1 MMKSQT
7 APPQF
12 DTLFK
17 QIADVNQT
25 LLSDWQMRVKDSAEP
40 LGGFNDAYQ
49 KFIGAL
55 SQNSGAWTELQKNY
69 YAGQM
74 KLWESY
80 LQQSAGAT
88 KVEPALTADRRF
100 SGAEWSDMPMFDYIK
115 QSYLLA
121 SDWLVGAVEKTELEP
136 QSKRKMLFFAR
147 QYVDAMS
154 PSNFLAT
161 NPEVLKLAMESKG
174 ESLANGLKNLMQD
187 IEKGRISMTD
197 ESKFAVGKNIATTSG
212 AVVFENEL
220 IQLIQYTP
228 TTKTAHERPLL
239 LVPPCI
245 NKFYLMDLE
254 PENSFVRF
262 ALDQGHTVFM
272 VSWRNVKEDQQ
283 HLTWDDY
290 LELGI
295 IKAIEVARDIGKSDQ
310 INLLGFCVG
319 GTLVSAALAV
329 LAARGEDPVAS
340 LTLMTSLLEF
350 SDVGDIGAY
359 VDENGVR
366 QREQQFENGGLVS
379 GKELALAFSSLR
391 ANDLIWQYVVN
402 NYLKGKTPE
411 AFNLLYW
418 NSDSTNLP
426 GPMYA
431 YYLRH
436 FYWQNELVQK
446 NQLTMCGEKIDLS
459 KIDMPAYIFAAKED
473 HIVPWTGSFTGAQNL
488 GGKLEFVLGASGHIA
503 GSMNPASKNKR
514 NYWAGGK
521 MGKDNDNDAWL
532 ASATSVD
539 GSWWNHWAEWLKK
552 QAGRS
557 VPAPAKLGNT
567 KYKSIE
573 AAPGRYVMERC
584 DK

>member
-1 MMKSQT
+1 MMKPHT
-7 APPQF
+7 APFSIETLLKQF
-12 DTLFK
+12 TDANQSLVTDWQHRF
-17 QIADVNQT
+17 NQT
-25 LLSDWQMRVKDSAEP
+25 LEP
-40 LGGFNDAYQ
+40 NGGFAETYQ
-49 KFIGAL
+49 QLIGAV
-55 SQNSGAWTELQKNY
+55 SQNSDQWSELQNNY
-69 YAGQM
+69 QASQK
-74 KLWESY
+74 KLWDSF
-80 LQQSAGAT
+80 LSQSAVGA
-88 KVEPALTADRRF
+88 KPEAAAKGDRRF
-100 SGAEWSDMPMFDYIK
+100 GAAEWSDVPLFDYIK

-121 SDWLVGAVEKTELEP
+121 SDWLIGAVEKTDLDP
-136 QSKRKMLFFAR
+136 PTKRKMLFFAR

-161 NPEVLKLAMESKG
+161 NPEVLKLALDSRG
-174 ESLANGLKNLMQD
+174 ESLASGLKNLMED

-197 ESKFAVGKNIATTSG
+197 ETKFAVGKNIATTAG

-228 TTKTAHERPLL
+228 TTKTVCERPLL

-283 HLTWDDY
+283 HLTWDNY

-295 IKAIEVARDIGKSDQ
+295 IKAIEVARDIGKTEQ

-329 LAARGEDPVAS
+329 LAARGEEPVAS
-340 LTLMTSLLEF
+340 VTLMTSLLEF
-350 SDVGDIGAY
+350 SDVGDIG
-359 VDENGVR
+359 VFIDENVVK
-366 QREQQFENGGLVS
+366 QREQQLAKGGLVS
-379 GKELALAFSSLR
+379 GKEIAMAFSSLR

-418 NSDSTNLP
+418 NSDGTNLP

-446 NQLTMCGEKIDLS
+446 NKLTMCGEKIDIG

-473 HIVPWTGSFTGAQNL
+473 HIVPWSGSFTGAQNL

-514 NYWAGGK
+514 NYWVGGK
-521 MGKDNDNDAWL
+521 VGKGNDAWL
-532 ASATSVD
+532 ESAKSVD
-539 GSWWNHWAEWLKK
+539 GSWWNHWAIWLKK

-557 VPAPAKLGNT
+557 VPARSKLGNT
-567 KYKSIE
+567 KHKAIE

-584 DK
+584 D

>member
-1 MMKSQT
+1 MMKSHT
-7 APPQF
+7 APYSIETLLKQF
-12 DTLFK
+12 TDANQSLVNDWQHRF
-17 QIADVNQT
+17 NQT
-25 LLSDWQMRVKDSAEP
+25 FEP
-40 LGGFNDAYQ
+40 NGGFAETYQ
-49 KFIGAL
+49 QLIGAV
-55 SQNSGAWTELQKNY
+55 SQNSDQWSELQNNY
-69 YAGQM
+69 QASQK
-74 KLWESY
+74 KLWDSF
-80 LQQSAGAT
+80 LSQSAVGA
-88 KVEPALTADRRF
+88 KPEAAAKGDRRF
-100 SGAEWSDMPMFDYIK
+100 GAAEWSDVPLFDYIK

-121 SDWLVGAVEKTELEP
+121 SDWLIGAVEKTDLDP
-136 QSKRKMLFFAR
+136 PTKRKMLFFAR

-161 NPEVLKLAMESKG
+161 NPEVLKLALDSRG
-174 ESLANGLKNLMQD
+174 ESLASGLKNLMED
-187 IEKGRISMTD
+187 IDKGRISMTD
-197 ESKFAVGKNIATTSG
+197 ETKFAVGKNIATTAG

-228 TTKTAHERPLL
+228 TTKTVCERPLL

-283 HLTWDDY
+283 HLTWDNY

-295 IKAIEVARDIGKSDQ
+295 IKAIEVARDIGKTEQ

-329 LAARGEDPVAS
+329 LAARGEEPVAS
-340 LTLMTSLLEF
+340 VTLMTSLLEF
-350 SDVGDIGAY
+350 SDVGDIG
-359 VDENGVR
+359 VFIDENVVK
-366 QREQQFENGGLVS
+366 QREQQLAKGGLVS
-379 GKELALAFSSLR
+379 GKEIAMAFSSLR

-418 NSDSTNLP
+418 NSDGTNLP

-446 NQLTMCGEKIDLS
+446 NKLTMCGEKIDIG

-473 HIVPWTGSFTGAQNL
+473 HIVPWSSSFTGAQNL

-514 NYWAGGK
+514 NYWVGGK
-521 MGKDNDNDAWL
+521 VGKGNDAWL
-532 ASATSVD
+532 ESAKSVD
-539 GSWWNHWAEWLKK
+539 GSWWNHWAIWLKK
-552 QAGRS
+552 QAGRG
-557 VPAPAKLGNT
+557 VPARSKLGNT
-567 KYKSIE
+567 KHKAIE

-584 DK
+584 D

>member
-1 MMKSQT
+1 MKPHA
-7 APPQF
+7 APFPIEVMLKQF
-12 DTLFK
+12 SD
-17 QIADVNQT
+17 ANQS
-25 LLSDWQMRVKDSAEP
+25 LVSDWQKRFNLSLEP
-40 LGGFNDAYQ
+40 NGGFAQTYQ
-49 KFIGAL
+49 QFIGAL
-55 SQNSGAWTELQKNY
+55 SQNSEQWSQMQQKY
-69 YAGQM
+69 QVSQM
-74 KLWESY
+74 KLWEGF
-80 LQQSAGAT
+80 LHQGAVGA
-88 KVEPALTADRRF
+88 KPEAAAKGDRRF
-100 SGAEWSDMPMFDYIK
+100 SGEEWSDMPLFEYIK

-121 SDWLVGAVEKTELEP
+121 SDWLIGAVEKTDLDP
-136 QSKRKMLFFAR
+136 PTKRKMMFFAR

-161 NPEVLKLAMESKG
+161 NPEVLKLAMDSQG
-174 ESLANGLKNLMQD
+174 ESLASGLKNLMED

-197 ESKFAVGKNIATTSG
+197 ETKFAVGKNIATTAG

-228 TTKTAHERPLL
+228 TTKMAYERPLL

-272 VSWRNVKEDQQ
+272 VSWRNVKEDQR
-283 HLTWDDY
+283 HLTWDNY

-295 IKAIEVARDIGKSDQ
+295 IKAIDVARAIGKTEQ

-340 LTLMTSLLEF
+340 VTLMTALLEF

-359 VDENGVR
+359 IDENMVK
-366 QREQQFENGGLVS
+366 QREQQLANGGLVS
-379 GKELALAFSSLR
+379 GKEIAMAFSSLR

-418 NSDSTNLP
+418 NSDGTNLP

-446 NQLTMCGEKIDLS
+446 NKLTMCGEKIDIG
-459 KIDMPAYIFAAKED
+459 KIKMPTYIFAAKED
-473 HIVPWTGSFTGAQNL
+473 HIVPWTSSFSGAENL

-514 NYWAGGK
+514 NYWVGGK
-521 MGKDNDNDAWL
+521 TGKGNDAWL
-532 ASATSVD
+532 ESAQSVD
-539 GSWWNHWAEWLKK
+539 GSWWNHWATWLKK
-552 QAGRS
+552 HAGRG
-557 VPAPAKLGNT
+557 VPARAKLGSA
-567 KYKSIE
+567 KYKMIE

-584 DK
+584 D

>member
-1 MMKSQT
+1 MMKSHT
-7 APPQF
+7 APFPF
-12 DTLFK
+12 ETMFK
-17 QIADVNQT
+17 QFSDANQSLVN
-25 LLSDWQMRVKDSAEP
+25 DWQKRFNISFEP
-40 LGGFNDAYQ
+40 NGGFTETYQ
-49 KFIGAL
+49 QFIGAV
-55 SQNSGAWTELQKNY
+55 SQQPEQWAALQQQY
-69 YAGQM
+69 QASQM
-74 KLWESY
+74 KLWESF
-80 LQQSAGAT
+80 LGQSAVSE
-88 KVEPALTADRRF
+88 KPEALAKSDRRF
-100 SGAEWSDMPMFDYIK
+100 SGAEWSDMPLFDYIK

-121 SDWLVGAVEKTELEP
+121 SDWLIRAVEKTEFDP
-136 QSKRKMLFFAR
+136 PTKRKMLFFAR

-161 NPEVLKLAMESKG
+161 NPEALKLALDSQG
-174 ESLANGLKNLMQD
+174 ESLASGMKNLMED

-197 ESKFAVGKNIATTSG
+197 ESKFVVGKNIATTPG

-228 TTKTAHERPLL
+228 TTKTVHEQPLL

-262 ALDQGHTVFM
+262 AVEQGHTVFI

-295 IKAIEVARDIGKSDQ
+295 IKAIDVTRDIGKTDQ

-319 GTLVSAALAV
+319 GTLVTAGLAV
-329 LAARGEDPVAS
+329 LAARGEAPVAS
-340 LTLMTSLLEF
+340 VTLMTSLLEF
-350 SDVGDIGAY
+350 TDVGDIGAY
-359 VDENGVR
+359 IDENMVR
-366 QREQQFENGGLVS
+366 QREQKLANGGLVA
-379 GKELALAFSSLR
+379 GKELAMAFSSLR

-402 NYLKGKTPE
+402 NYLKGKTPD

-418 NSDSTNLP
+418 NSDATNLP

-431 YYLRH
+431 YYLRN
-436 FYWQNELVQK
+436 FYWENKLVEK
-446 NQLTMCGEKIDLS
+446 NKLTMCGEKIDIGN
-459 KIDMPAYIFAAKED
+459 IDMPAYIFAAKED
-473 HIVPWTGSFTGAQNL
+473 HIVPWTSSFKGAQNL

-514 NYWAGGK
+514 NYWVGGK
-521 MGKDNDNDAWL
+521 FGNGNDAWL
-532 ASATSVD
+532 ESAKSVD
-539 GSWWNHWAEWLKK
+539 GSWWNHWATWLKK
-552 QAGRS
+552 QAGRG
-557 VPAPAKLGNT
+557 VPARSKLGNT

-584 DK
+584 D

>member
-1 MMKSQT
+1 MKSQS
-7 APPQF
+7 ASSAL
-12 DTLFK
+12 DTMVK
-17 QIADVNQT
+17 QISNANQA
-25 LLSDWQMRVKDSAEP
+25 LLNDWQQRISHTMEP
-40 LGGFNDAYQ
+40 NSGFAQAYQ
-49 KFIGAL
+49 KFVGAL
-55 SQNSGAWTELQKNY
+55 SHEPEKWGALQQSY
-69 YAGQM
+69 VADQM
-74 KLWESY
+74 KLWENLLKQHASGSK
-80 LQQSAGAT
+80 LQAEG
-88 KVEPALTADRRF
+88 KGDRRF
-100 SGAEWSDMPMFDYIK
+100 SGAEWSDMPLFDYIK

-121 SDWLVGAVEKTELEP
+121 SNWLVGAVEKSDLDP
-136 QSKRKMLFFAR
+136 DAKRKMLFFAR

-161 NPEVLKLAMESKG
+161 NPEVLKLAVESNG
-174 ESLANGLKNLMQD
+174 ESLANGLKNLMED

-197 ESKFAVGKNIATTSG
+197 ESKFAVGKNIATTAG
-212 AVVFENEL
+212 AVVFENDL

-228 TTKTAHERPLL
+228 TTKKVHERPLL

-262 ALDQGHTVFM
+262 ALDQGQTVFM
-272 VSWRNVKEDQQ
+272 ISWRNIKEELQ

-295 IKAIEVARDIGKSDQ
+295 IKAIQVVHDVAKSDK

-329 LAARGEDPVAS
+329 LAARGEAPVAS

-359 VDENGVR
+359 VDENSVR
-366 QREQQFENGGLVS
+366 QREQQFANGGLVS
-379 GKELALAFSSLR
+379 GKEIALAFSSLR

-436 FYWQNELVQK
+436 FYWQNELVEK
-446 NQLTMCGEKIDLS
+446 DKLTMCGEKID
-459 KIDMPAYIFAAKED
+459 IGRINMPTYIFAARED
-473 HIVPWTGSFTGAQNL
+473 HIVPWTSSFTGAQHL
-488 GGKLEFVLGASGHIA
+488 SGKLEFVLGASGHIA

-514 NYWAGGK
+514 NYWVDGK
-521 MGKDNDNDAWL
+521 IGKGNDAWL
-532 ASATSVD
+532 ASANSVD
-539 GSWWNHWAEWLKK
+539 GSWWNHWSNWLNKHS
-552 QAGRS
+552 GRD
-557 VPAPAKLGNT
+557 VPARVKVGNA

-584 DK
+584 D

>member
-1 MMKSQT
+1 MMKSHAT
-7 APPQF
+7 PFPIEAMLKQF
-12 DTLFK
+12 SEAN
-17 QIADVNQT
+17 QSMVN
-25 LLSDWQMRVKDSAEP
+25 DWQKRFNLTLEP
-40 LGGFNDAYQ
+40 NGDFAATYQ
-49 KFIGAL
+49 KFMGAL
-55 SQNSGAWTELQKNY
+55 SQQPAQWAEQQQIYQANQR
-69 YAGQM
+69 
-74 KLWESY
+74 KLWENFFS
-80 LQQSAGAT
+80 QNAGGTQPKAEA
-88 KVEPALTADRRF
+88 KGDRRF
-100 SGAEWSDMPMFDYIK
+100 NGEEWSEIPLFDYIK

-121 SDWLVGAVEKTELEP
+121 SDWLIGAVEKTELDP
-136 QSKRKMLFFAR
+136 QNKRKMLFFAR

-161 NPEVLKLAMESKG
+161 NPEVLKLALDSKG
-174 ESLANGLKNLMQD
+174 ESLATGLKNLMAD

-197 ESKFAVGKNIATTSG
+197 ESKFSVGKNIATTAGS
-212 AVVFENEL
+212 VVFENEL

-228 TTKTAHERPLL
+228 TTKTVCERPLL

-283 HLTWDDY
+283 HLTWDNY

-295 IKAIEVARDIGKSDQ
+295 IKAIDVTREIGKTDQ

-340 LTLMTSLLEF
+340 VTLMTSLLEF

-359 VDENGVR
+359 IDENMVK
-366 QREQQFENGGLVS
+366 QREQQLAKGGLVS
-379 GKELALAFSSLR
+379 GKEIAMAFSSLR

-418 NSDSTNLP
+418 NSDGTNLP

-431 YYLRH
+431 YYLRN
-436 FYWQNELVQK
+436 FYWENKLIEK
-446 NQLTMCGEKIDLS
+446 NKLTMCGEKIDLGA
-459 KIDMPAYIFAAKED
+459 IDMPAYIFAAKED
-473 HIVPWTGSFTGAQNL
+473 HIVPWTSSFTGAQNL

-503 GSMNPASKNKR
+503 GSMNPVSKNKR
-514 NYWAGGK
+514 NYWVDGK
-521 MGKDNDNDAWL
+521 TGKGNDAWL
-532 ASATSVD
+532 ESAKSVD
-539 GSWWNHWAEWLKK
+539 GSWWNHWALWLKK
-552 QAGRS
+552 QAGRG
-557 VPAPAKLGNT
+557 VPARSKLGNT
-567 KYKSIE
+567 KHKAIE

-584 DK
+584 D

>member
-1 MMKSQT
+1 MKSGAT
-7 APPQF
+7 PSQF
-12 DTLFK
+12 DTLLK
-17 QIADVNQT
+17 QIADANQS
-25 LLSDWQMRVKDSAEP
+25 LLGVWQTRVKDSVEP
-40 LGGFNDAYQ
+40 AGGFSDTYQ
-49 KFIGAL
+49 KFIGVL
-55 SQNSGAWTELQKNY
+55 SQNSGTWAELQQNY
-69 YAGQM
+69 YSNQM

-80 LQQSAGAT
+80 LNQSAGEANAESAP
-88 KVEPALTADRRF
+88 KADRRF
-100 SGAEWSDMPMFDYIK
+100 SGAEWSDMPVFDYIK

-121 SDWLVGAVEKTELEP
+121 SDWLIGAVEKTDLDP
-136 QSKRKMLFFAR
+136 QAKRKMLFFAR

-161 NPEVLKLAMESKG
+161 NPEVLKLAMESNG
-174 ESLANGLKNLMQD
+174 ESLANGLKNLMED

-197 ESKFAVGKNIATTSG
+197 ESKFAVGKNIATTPG

-228 TTKTAHERPLL
+228 TTKTVHERSLL

-283 HLTWDDY
+283 HLTWDNY
-290 LELGI
+290 LELGV
-295 IKAIEVARDIGKSDQ
+295 IKAIEVARDIGKTDK

-340 LTLMTSLLEF
+340 VTLMTSLLEF
-350 SDVGDIGAY
+350 TDVGDIGAY
-359 VDENGVR
+359 IDENGVR
-366 QREQQFENGGLVS
+366 QREQQLANGGLVS

-418 NSDSTNLP
+418 NSDGTNLP

-446 NQLTMCGEKIDLS
+446 NKLTMCGEKIDIG

-473 HIVPWTGSFTGAQNL
+473 HIVPWTSSFTGAQNL

-514 NYWAGGK
+514 NYWVGGK
-521 MGKDNDNDAWL
+521 TGTDNDAWL
-532 ASATSVD
+532 ASAKSVD
-539 GSWWNHWAEWLKK
+539 GSWWNHWTIWLKK
-552 QAGRS
+552 QAGRG
-557 VPAPAKLGNT
+557 VPARAKLGNT

-584 DK
+584 DT

>member
-1 MMKSQT
+1 MKSYA
-7 APPQF
+7 APFPLETMLKQF
-12 DTLFK
+12 SE
-17 QIADVNQT
+17 ANQS
-25 LLSDWQMRVKDSAEP
+25 LVSDWQKRFNFNLEPNGEFAET
-40 LGGFNDAYQ
+40 YQ
-49 KFIGAL
+49 KFVGAV
-55 SQNSGAWTELQKNY
+55 SQHSEQLVALQQDY
-69 YAGQM
+69 QASQM
-74 KLWESY
+74 KLWESF
-80 LQQSAGAT
+80 LGQNALGA
-88 KVEPALTADRRF
+88 KPTAEAKGDRRF
-100 SGAEWSDMPMFDYIK
+100 SATEWSEFPLFDYIK

-121 SDWLVGAVEKTELEP
+121 SDWLIGAVEKTDLDP
-136 QSKRKMLFFAR
+136 QTKRKMLFFAR

-161 NPEVLKLAMESKG
+161 NPEVLKLALDSQG
-174 ESLANGLKNLMQD
+174 ESLANGMKNLMDD

-197 ESKFAVGKNIATTSG
+197 ESKFAVGKNIANTPG
-212 AVVFENEL
+212 AVVFENDL

-228 TTKTAHERPLL
+228 TTKTVHERPLL

-272 VSWRNVKEDQQ
+272 VSWRNVKEPQQ
-283 HLTWDDY
+283 NLTWDDY

-295 IKAIEVARDIGKSDQ
+295 IKAIEVTRDIGKTEQ

-319 GTLVSAALAV
+319 GTLVTSGLAV

-340 LTLMTSLLEF
+340 VTLMTSLLEF
-350 SDVGDIGAY
+350 TDVGDIGAY
-359 VDENGVR
+359 VDENMVR
-366 QREQQFENGGLVS
+366 QREQQLANGGLVA
-379 GKELALAFSSLR
+379 GRDLALAFSSLR

-418 NSDSTNLP
+418 NSDATNLP

-431 YYLRH
+431 YYLRN
-436 FYWQNELVQK
+436 FYWENKLVEK
-446 NQLTMCGEKIDLS
+446 NKLTMCGEKIDIGNI
-459 KIDMPAYIFAAKED
+459 KMPAYIFAAKED
-473 HIVPWTGSFTGAQNL
+473 HIVPWTSSFKGAQNL
-488 GGKLEFVLGASGHIA
+488 GGKLELVLGASGHIA

-514 NYWAGGK
+514 NYWVGGK
-521 MGKDNDNDAWL
+521 VGKGNDEWL
-532 ASATSVD
+532 ASAKSVD
-539 GSWWNHWAEWLKK
+539 GSWWNHWAIWLKK
-552 QAGRS
+552 QAGRG
-557 VPAPAKLGNT
+557 VPARAKLGNT

-584 DK
+584 D

>member
-1 MMKSQT
+1 MMKSHAT
-7 APPQF
+7 PFSVETLLKQF
-12 DTLFK
+12 TDANQLLVNDWQHRF
-17 QIADVNQT
+17 NQT
-25 LLSDWQMRVKDSAEP
+25 LEP
-40 LGGFNDAYQ
+40 NGGFAETYQ
-49 KFIGAL
+49 QFIGAV
-55 SQNSGAWTELQKNY
+55 SQNSDQWSELQNNY
-69 YAGQM
+69 QASQK
-74 KLWESY
+74 KLWDSF
-80 LQQSAGAT
+80 LSQSAVGA
-88 KVEPALTADRRF
+88 KPEAAAKGDRRF
-100 SGAEWSDMPMFDYIK
+100 GAAEWSDMPLFDYIK

-121 SDWLVGAVEKTELEP
+121 SDWLIGAVEKTDLDP
-136 QSKRKMLFFAR
+136 PTKRKMLFFAR

-161 NPEVLKLAMESKG
+161 NPEVLKLALDSRG
-174 ESLANGLKNLMQD
+174 QSLASGLKNLMED

-197 ESKFAVGKNIATTSG
+197 ETKFAVGKNIATTAG

-228 TTKTAHERPLL
+228 TTKTVCERPLL

-283 HLTWDDY
+283 HLTWDNY

-295 IKAIEVARDIGKSDQ
+295 IKAIEVARDIGKTEQ

-329 LAARGEDPVAS
+329 LAARGEEPVAS
-340 LTLMTSLLEF
+340 VTLMTSLLEF

-359 VDENGVR
+359 IDENMVK
-366 QREQQFENGGLVS
+366 QREQQLAKGGLVS
-379 GKELALAFSSLR
+379 GKELAMAFSSLR

-418 NSDSTNLP
+418 NSDGTNLP

-446 NQLTMCGEKIDLS
+446 NKLTMCGEKIDIG

-473 HIVPWTGSFTGAQNL
+473 HIVPWSGSFTGAQNL

-514 NYWAGGK
+514 NYWVGGK
-521 MGKDNDNDAWL
+521 VGKGNDAWL
-532 ASATSVD
+532 ESAKSVD
-539 GSWWNHWAEWLKK
+539 GSWWNHWAIWLKK
-552 QAGRS
+552 QAGRG
-557 VPAPAKLGNT
+557 VPARSKLGNT
-567 KYKSIE
+567 KHKAIE

-584 DK
+584 D

>member
-1 MMKSQT
+1 MKSHA
-7 APPQF
+7 APFPLETMLKQF
-12 DTLFK
+12 SE
-17 QIADVNQT
+17 ANQS
-25 LLSDWQMRVKDSAEP
+25 LVSDWQKRFNFNLEPKGDFAET
-40 LGGFNDAYQ
+40 YQ
-49 KFIGAL
+49 KFVGAVSQQSEQWGAL
-55 SQNSGAWTELQKNY
+55 QQVYQAS
-69 YAGQM
+69 QM
-74 KLWESY
+74 KLWESF
-80 LQQSAGAT
+80 LGQNALGAKSATEVKG
-88 KVEPALTADRRF
+88 DRRF
-100 SGAEWSDMPMFDYIK
+100 SAAEWSEFPLFDYIK

-121 SDWLVGAVEKTELEP
+121 SDWLLDAVEKTDLDP
-136 QSKRKMLFFAR
+136 QTKRKMLFFAR

-161 NPEVLKLAMESKG
+161 NPEVLKLALDSQG
-174 ESLANGLKNLMQD
+174 ESLASGMKNLMED

-197 ESKFAVGKNIATTSG
+197 ESKFAVGKNIATTPG

-228 TTKTAHERPLL
+228 TTKTVHERPLL

-272 VSWRNVKEDQQ
+272 VSWRNVKEPQQ
-283 HLTWDDY
+283 NLTWDDY

-295 IKAIEVARDIGKSDQ
+295 IKAIEVTRDIGKTEQ

-319 GTLVSAALAV
+319 GTLVTSGLAV

-340 LTLMTSLLEF
+340 VTLMTSLLEF
-350 SDVGDIGAY
+350 TDVGDIGAY
-359 VDENGVR
+359 VDENMVR
-366 QREQQFENGGLVS
+366 QREQQLANGGLVA
-379 GKELALAFSSLR
+379 GKDLALAFSSLR

-418 NSDSTNLP
+418 NSDATNLP

-436 FYWQNELVQK
+436 FYWQNELVEK
-446 NQLTMCGEKIDLS
+446 NKLTMCGKKIDIGNV
-459 KIDMPAYIFAAKED
+459 KMPAYIFAAKED
-473 HIVPWTGSFTGAQNL
+473 HIVPWTSSFKGAQNL
-488 GGKLEFVLGASGHIA
+488 GGKLELVLGASGHIA

-514 NYWAGGK
+514 NYWVGGK
-521 MGKDNDNDAWL
+521 VGKGNDEWL
-532 ASATSVD
+532 ASAKSVD
-539 GSWWNHWAEWLKK
+539 GSWWNHWATWLKT
-552 QAGRS
+552 QAGRG
-557 VPAPAKLGNT
+557 VPARAKLGNT

-584 DK
+584 D

>member
-1 MMKSQT
+1 MMKSHL
-7 APPQF
+7 APFPFEAMLKQF
-12 DTLFK
+12 SQANQSL
-17 QIADVNQT
+17 VN
-25 LLSDWQMRVKDSAEP
+25 DWQERFNVSFEP
-40 LGGFNDAYQ
+40 NGGFAETYQ
-49 KFIGAL
+49 KFAGAL
-55 SQNSGAWTELQKNY
+55 SQHPAQWLELQQNY
-69 YAGQM
+69 QASQM
-74 KLWESY
+74 KLWQGFLSQGAAETKPD
-80 LQQSAGAT
+80 AAT
-88 KVEPALTADRRF
+88 KGDRRF
-100 SGAEWSDMPMFDYIK
+100 SGSEWSDMPLFDYIR

-121 SDWLVGAVEKTELEP
+121 SDWLIGAVEKSELDP
-136 QSKRKMLFFAR
+136 PTKRKMLFFAR

-161 NPEVLKLAMESKG
+161 NPEVLKLAMDSQG
-174 ESLANGLKNLMQD
+174 ESLANGLKNLMED

-197 ESKFAVGKNIATTSG
+197 ETKFAVGKNIAMTPG

-228 TTKTAHERPLL
+228 TTKTVHERALL

-262 ALDQGHTVFM
+262 ALDQGHKVFM
-272 VSWRNVKEDQQ
+272 VSWRNVKEPQQ

-290 LELGI
+290 LELGVI
-295 IKAIEVARDIGKSDQ
+295 EAIEVTRNIGKNDK
-310 INLLGFCVG
+310 INVLGFCVG
-319 GTLVSAALAV
+319 GTLVSSALAV
-329 LAARGEDPVAS
+329 LAARGETPVAS
-340 LTLMTSLLEF
+340 VTLMTSLLEF
-350 SDVGDIGAY
+350 TDVGDIGAY
-359 VDENGVR
+359 IDENMVR
-366 QREQQFENGGLVS
+366 QREQQLANGGLVA
-379 GKELALAFSSLR
+379 GKEIAMAFSSLR

-411 AFNLLYW
+411 AFNLLFW
-418 NSDSTNLP
+418 NSDATNLP

-446 NQLTMCGEKIDLS
+446 NKLTMCGEKIDIG

-473 HIVPWTGSFTGAQNL
+473 HIVPWTSSFKGAYNL

-514 NYWAGGK
+514 NYWVGGK
-521 MGKDNDNDAWL
+521 IGKGNEEWL
-532 ASATSVD
+532 ASAKSVD
-539 GSWWNHWAEWLKK
+539 GSWWNHWATWLKK
-552 QAGRS
+552 KAGRG
-557 VPAPAKLGNT
+557 VPAHAKLGNA
-567 KYKSIE
+567 KYKAIE

-584 DK
+584 DT

>member
-1 MMKSQT
+1 MMKSHA
-7 APPQF
+7 APFPIETMLKQF
-12 DTLFK
+12 SEANQSL
-17 QIADVNQT
+17 VN
-25 LLSDWQMRVKDSAEP
+25 DWQKRFNLTLEP
-40 LGGFNDAYQ
+40 NGDFAATYQ
-49 KFIGAL
+49 KFMGAL
-55 SQNSGAWTELQKNY
+55 SQQPTQWAEQQQIYQAN
-69 YAGQM
+69 QM
-74 KLWESY
+74 KLWESF
-80 LQQSAGAT
+80 LSRGAT
-88 KVEPALTADRRF
+88 GTEPKAEVKGDRRF
-100 SGAEWSDMPMFDYIK
+100 SGAEWSEMPLFDYIK

-121 SDWLVGAVEKTELEP
+121 SDWLIGAVEKTDLDA
-136 QSKRKMLFFAR
+136 QTKRKMLFFAR

-161 NPEVLKLAMESKG
+161 NPEVLKLAMDSQG
-174 ESLANGLKNLMQD
+174 DSLAKGLKNLMED

-197 ESKFAVGKNIATTSG
+197 ESKFAVGKNIATTAGS
-212 AVVFENEL
+212 VVFENEL
-220 IQLIQYTP
+220 IQLLQYTP
-228 TTKTAHERPLL
+228 TTKTVCERPLL

-295 IKAIEVARDIGKSDQ
+295 IKAINVTREIGKTEQ

-319 GTLVSAALAV
+319 GTLVTAGLAV
-329 LAARGEDPVAS
+329 PAARGEEPVAS
-340 LTLMTSLLEF
+340 VTLMTSLLEF

-359 VDENGVR
+359 IDENMVK
-366 QREQQFENGGLVS
+366 QREQQLANGGLVP
-379 GKELALAFSSLR
+379 GKEIAMAFSSLR

-411 AFNLLYW
+411 AFNLLFW
-418 NSDSTNLP
+418 NSDATNLP

-431 YYLRH
+431 YYLRN
-436 FYWQNELVQK
+436 FYWENKLIEK
-446 NQLTMCGEKIDLS
+446 NKLTMCGEKIDIG

-473 HIVPWTGSFTGAQNL
+473 HIVPWTSSFTGAQNL

-514 NYWAGGK
+514 NYWVGGK
-521 MGKDNDNDAWL
+521 TGKGNEAWL
-532 ASATSVD
+532 DSAQSVD
-539 GSWWNHWAEWLKK
+539 GSWWSHWATWLKK
-552 QAGRS
+552 QAGRG
-557 VPAPAKLGNT
+557 VPARAKLGNT

-584 DK
+584 D

>member
-1 MMKSQT
+1 MMKSRP
-7 APPQF
+7 AAPQF
-12 DTLFK
+12 DTMFK
-17 QIADVNQT
+17 QIADVNKS
-25 LLSDWQMRVKDSAEP
+25 LLSDWQTKVNDSVEP
-40 LGGFNDAYQ
+40 ASGFNDAYQ
-49 KFIGAL
+49 KFVGAW
-55 SQNSGAWTELQKNY
+55 SQNSSAWAELQQNY

-80 LQQSAGAT
+80 LSQSAGGKKAD
-88 KVEPALTADRRF
+88 PAPKGDRRF
-100 SGAEWSDMPMFDYIK
+100 SGAEWSDVPLFDYIK

-121 SDWLVGAVEKTELEP
+121 SDWLIGAVEKADLDP
-136 QSKRKMLFFAR
+136 QTRRKMLFFAR

-161 NPEVLKLAMESKG
+161 NPEVLKLAMDTKG
-174 ESLANGLKNLMQD
+174 ESLANGLKNLMED

-197 ESKFAVGKNIATTSG
+197 ESKFAVGQNIATTEGSI
-212 AVVFENEL
+212 VFENEL

-228 TTKTAHERPLL
+228 TTKKVHELPLL

-262 ALDQGHTVFM
+262 ALDQGHTVFL
-272 VSWRNVKEDQQ
+272 VSWRNVKEEQQ

-295 IKAIEVARDIGKSDQ
+295 INAVEVTRAIAATDQ

-319 GTLVSAALAV
+319 GTLVTAALAV
-329 LAARGEDPVAS
+329 LAARGDKSVAS

-350 SDVGDIGAY
+350 TDVGDIGAY
-359 VDENGVR
+359 IDENMVR
-366 QREQQFENGGLVS
+366 QREQQFANGGLVS

-418 NSDSTNLP
+418 NSDGTNLP

-436 FYWQNELVQK
+436 FYWDNQLVEK
-446 NQLTMCGEKIDLS
+446 NKLTMCGEKIDIG
-459 KIDMPAYIFAAKED
+459 KIAMPTYAFAAKED
-473 HIVPWTGSFTGAQNL
+473 HIVPWTSSFAGVQHL
-488 GGKLEFVLGASGHIA
+488 GGKVELVLGASGHIA

-514 NYWAGGK
+514 NYWIDGK
-521 MGKDNDNDAWL
+521 VGKGNDAWFE
-532 ASATSVD
+532 SAKSVD

-557 VPAPAKLGNT
+557 VPARTKLGNT
-567 KYKSIE
+567 KYKTIE

-584 DK
+584 D

>member
-1 MMKSQT
+1 MMKSES
-7 APPQF
+7 ALPQF

-17 QIADVNQT
+17 QISDVNQA
-25 LLSDWQMRVKDSAEP
+25 LLTNWQMQVKDSVEP
-40 LGGFNDAYQ
+40 LGGFSDAYQ
-49 KFIGAL
+49 KFVSAL
-55 SQNSGAWTELQKNY
+55 SKNSGSWAALQNDY
-69 YAGQM
+69 YVNQT
-74 KLWESY
+74 KLWEQY
-80 LQQSAGAT
+80 VNQTAGEA
-88 KVEPALTADRRF
+88 KVDSRLTGDRRF
-100 SGAEWSDMPMFDYIK
+100 SGAEWSDIPLFEYIK
-115 QSYLLA
+115 QSYLLV
-121 SDWLVGAVEKTELEP
+121 SDWLVGAVEKTDLDP
-136 QSKRKMLFFAR
+136 PTKRKMLFFAR

-161 NPEVLKLAMESKG
+161 NPEVLKLAMESNG

-197 ESKFAVGKNIATTSG
+197 ESKFAVGKNIATTPGS
-212 AVVFENEL
+212 VVFENEL
-220 IQLIQYTP
+220 IQLIQYTS
-228 TTKTAHERPLL
+228 TTKKVYERPLL

-290 LELGI
+290 LELGVI
-295 IKAIEVARDIGKSDQ
+295 NAIEVAREIGKNGK
-310 INLLGFCVG
+310 INVLGFCVG

-329 LAARGEDPVAS
+329 LAARGEAPVAS
-340 LTLMTSLLEF
+340 FTLMTSLLEF
-350 SDVGDIGAY
+350 SDIGDLGAY
-359 VDENGVR
+359 IDENGVR
-366 QREQQFENGGLVS
+366 QREQQLANGGLVS
-379 GKELALAFSSLR
+379 GKELAMAFSSLR

-418 NSDSTNLP
+418 NSDGTNLP

-436 FYWQNELVQK
+436 FYWQNDLVKK
-446 NQLTMCGEKIDLS
+446 NKLTMCGEKIDIG

-514 NYWAGGK
+514 NYWTGGK
-521 MGKDNDNDAWL
+521 MGKGNEAWL
-532 ASATSVD
+532 ESAKSVE

-552 QAGRS
+552 QAGPS
-557 VPAPAKLGNT
+557 VPARAKLGNT

-573 AAPGRYVMERC
+573 TAPGRYVMERC
-584 DK
+584 AK

>member
-1 MMKSQT
+1 MKSHAT
-7 APPQF
+7 PFSIETLLKQF
-12 DTLFK
+12 TDANQLLVNDWQHRF
-17 QIADVNQT
+17 NQT
-25 LLSDWQMRVKDSAEP
+25 LEP
-40 LGGFNDAYQ
+40 NGGFAETYQ
-49 KFIGAL
+49 QLIGAV
-55 SQNSGAWTELQKNY
+55 SQNSDQWSELQNNY
-69 YAGQM
+69 QASQK
-74 KLWESY
+74 KLWDSF
-80 LQQSAGAT
+80 LGQSAVGA
-88 KVEPALTADRRF
+88 KPEAAAKGDRRF
-100 SGAEWSDMPMFDYIK
+100 GAAEWSDVPLFDYIK

-121 SDWLVGAVEKTELEP
+121 SDWLVGAVEKTDLDP
-136 QSKRKMLFFAR
+136 PTKRKMLFFAR

-161 NPEVLKLAMESKG
+161 NPEVLKLALDSRG
-174 ESLANGLKNLMQD
+174 QSLASGLKNLMED

-197 ESKFAVGKNIATTSG
+197 ETKFAVGKNIATTAG

-228 TTKTAHERPLL
+228 TTKTVCERPLL

-295 IKAIEVARDIGKSDQ
+295 IKAIDVTREIGKTEQ

-319 GTLVSAALAV
+319 GTLVTAGLAV
-329 LAARGEDPVAS
+329 LAARGEEPVAS
-340 LTLMTSLLEF
+340 VTLMTSLLEF

-359 VDENGVR
+359 IDENMVK
-366 QREQQFENGGLVS
+366 QREKQLANGGLVA
-379 GKELALAFSSLR
+379 GKEIAMAFSSLR

-418 NSDSTNLP
+418 NSDGTNLP
-426 GPMYA
+426 GPMAA

-446 NQLTMCGEKIDLS
+446 NKLTMCGEKIDIG

-473 HIVPWTGSFTGAQNL
+473 HIVPWSSSFTGAQNL

-514 NYWAGGK
+514 NYWVGGK
-521 MGKDNDNDAWL
+521 TGKGNEAWL
-532 ASATSVD
+532 DSAQSVD
-539 GSWWNHWAEWLKK
+539 GSWWKHWATWLKK
-552 QAGRS
+552 QAGRG
-557 VPAPAKLGNT
+557 VPARAKLGNT

-584 DK
+584 D

>member
-1 MMKSQT
+1 MKSGAVPT
-7 APPQF
+7 QF
-12 DTLFK
+12 DTLVK
-17 QIADVNQT
+17 QIADANQS
-25 LLSDWQMRVKDSAEP
+25 LLNDWQMRVKDSIEP
-40 LGGFNDAYQ
+40 LGGFSDSYQ
-49 KFIGAL
+49 KFIAAL
-55 SQNSGAWTELQKNY
+55 SQNSGAWVELQKDY
-69 YAGQM
+69 YSSQM
-74 KLWESY
+74 KLWENY
-80 LQQSAGAT
+80 LNQGAGA
-88 KVEPALTADRRF
+88 VTADARAKGDRRF
-100 SGAEWSDMPMFDYIK
+100 SGTEWSDMPLFDYIK

-121 SDWLVGAVEKTELEP
+121 SDWLIGAVEKTDLDP
-136 QSKRKMLFFAR
+136 PTKRKMMFFAR

-161 NPEVLKLAMESKG
+161 NPEVLKLAMESNG
-174 ESLANGLKNLMQD
+174 ESLVNGLKNLMED

-197 ESKFAVGKNIATTSG
+197 ETKFAVGKNIATTAG

-220 IQLIQYTP
+220 IQLIQYSP
-228 TTKTAHERPLL
+228 TTKTVHERPLL

-272 VSWRNVKEDQQ
+272 VSWRNVKEEQQ

-290 LELGI
+290 LELGVI
-295 IKAIEVARDIGKSDQ
+295 TAIEVVRDIGKSDK

-340 LTLMTSLLEF
+340 LTLMTALLEF
-350 SDVGDIGAY
+350 TDVGDIGAY

-366 QREQQFENGGLVS
+366 QRERQFANGGLVS
-379 GKELALAFSSLR
+379 GKELAMAFSSLR

-436 FYWQNELVQK
+436 FYWQNELVEK
-446 NQLTMCGEKIDLS
+446 NKLTMCGEKIDIG
-459 KIDMPAYIFAAKED
+459 KIAMPTYVFAAKED
-473 HIVPWTGSFTGAQNL
+473 HIVPWTSSFSGVQHL
-488 GGKLEFVLGASGHIA
+488 GGKLELVLGASGHIA

-521 MGKDNDNDAWL
+521 MGKGNDAWL

-539 GSWWNHWAEWLKK
+539 GSWWYHWADWLKK
-552 QAGRS
+552 HAGRN
-557 VPAPAKLGNT
+557 VPPRNKLGNT

-584 DK
+584 D

>member
-1 MMKSQT
+1 MMKSRVV
-7 APPQF
+7 PPQF

-17 QIADVNQT
+17 QFTDVNQS
-25 LLSDWQMRVKDSAEP
+25 LLGDWQTKVKESVEP
-40 LGGFNDAYQ
+40 MNGFGETYQ

-55 SQNSGAWTELQKNY
+55 SKNSGAWAELQKDY

-80 LQQSAGAT
+80 LNQSAGGAKT
-88 KVEPALTADRRF
+88 QPAAKGDRRF
-100 SGAEWSDMPMFDYIK
+100 SAAEWTDMPLFDYIK

-121 SDWLVGAVEKTELEP
+121 SDWLMGAVEKTELDPEA
-136 QSKRKMLFFAR
+136 KRKMLFFAR

-161 NPEVLKLAMESKG
+161 NPEVLKLAMESNG
-174 ESLANGLKNLMQD
+174 ESLAHGLKNLMAD
-187 IEKGRISMTD
+187 VEKGRISMTD
-197 ESKFAVGKNIATTSG
+197 ETKFAVGKNIATQPG
-212 AVVFENEL
+212 EVVFENEL

-228 TTKTAHERPLL
+228 TTKTVHEKPLL

-262 ALDQGHTVFM
+262 AVEQGHTVFM

-283 HLTWDDY
+283 HLTWDNY
-290 LELGI
+290 LELGV
-295 IKAIEVARDIGKSDQ
+295 IKAIEVTRDIGKSDK

-329 LAARGEDPVAS
+329 LAARGDDSVAS
-340 LTLMTSLLEF
+340 VTLMTSLLEF
-350 SDVGDIGAY
+350 TEVGDIGAY
-359 VDENGVR
+359 IDENMVR
-366 QREQQFENGGLVS
+366 QREQQLAHGGLVS
-379 GKELALAFSSLR
+379 GKELAMAFSSLR

-418 NSDSTNLP
+418 NSDGTNLP

-446 NQLTMCGEKIDLS
+446 NKLTMCGQKIDIGQ
-459 KIDMPAYIFAAKED
+459 IDMPAYVFAAKED
-473 HIVPWTGSFTGAQNL
+473 HIVPWTSSFNGAQHL
-488 GGKLEFVLGASGHIA
+488 GGKVELVLGASGHIA

-514 NYWAGGK
+514 NFWVDGK
-521 MGKDNDNDAWL
+521 TGKGNDAWL
-532 ASATSVD
+532 ASAKSID
-539 GSWWNHWAEWLKK
+539 GSWWSHWAIWLKK
-552 QAGRS
+552 HAGRG
-557 VPAPAKLGNT
+557 VPARGELGNT

-584 DK
+584 D